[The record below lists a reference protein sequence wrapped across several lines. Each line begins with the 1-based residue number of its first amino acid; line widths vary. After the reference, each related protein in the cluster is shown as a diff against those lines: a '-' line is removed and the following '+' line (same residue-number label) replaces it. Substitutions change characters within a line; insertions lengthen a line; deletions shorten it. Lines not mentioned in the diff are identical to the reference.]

1 MRILIDA
8 MGGDNAPREIVRGG
22 VDAARE
28 FQVDVALVGRA
39 EAIRACLQEYG
50 AVGEPRV
57 TVVDAPDVITMEDDP
72 SSAVRRKKDSSM
84 AVALRLLS
92 EGAADACISAGSTGA
107 LLSGATLTVRRI
119 RGIRRACFGPVL
131 PNGGRGV
138 LLIDCGANVECTS
151 EYLLQF
157 AYMGNFYARKIMGCH
172 RPRIGLLNIGA
183 EETKGTQLQ
192 KQTYELLS
200 QAGREGRLNFIG
212 NVEARD
218 LLGGGVDV
226 LVCDGFSGNVLL
238 KAVEGTAG
246 FLMKQLRGVFYKNLK
261 NKLAAS
267 LMKEDIRGLRAMLD
281 AGEVGGT
288 ALLGISKPV
297 IKAHGSS
304 DARAIRSAVKQAM
317 VFIEAGVISSIEENI
332 EYMRIANKEGE

>member
-1 MRILIDA
+1 M
-8 MGGDNAPREIVRGG
+8 
-22 VDAARE
+22 
-28 FQVDVALVGRA
+28 
-39 EAIRACLQEYG
+39 
-50 AVGEPRV
+50 
-57 TVVDAPDVITMEDDP
+57 
-72 SSAVRRKKDSSM
+72 
-84 AVALRLLS
+84 
-92 EGAADACISAGSTGA
+92 
-107 LLSGATLTVRRI
+107 
-119 RGIRRACFGPVL
+119 
-131 PNGGRGV
+131 
-138 LLIDCGANVECTS
+138 
-151 EYLLQF
+151 
-157 AYMGNFYARKIMGCH
+157 
-172 RPRIGLLNIGA
+172 
-183 EETKGTQLQ
+183 
-192 KQTYELLS
+192 
-200 QAGREGRLNFIG
+200 
-212 NVEARD
+212 EARD

>member
-84 AVALRLLS
+84 ARGPAASQRGGGGRLHIRR
-92 EGAADACISAGSTGA
+92 EHRGAAERGHPDGAPDPRDPPGLLWPGAAQRGPGSSADR
-107 LLSGATLTVRRI
+107 LRRQ
-119 RGIRRACFGPVL
+119 
-131 PNGGRGV
+131 RGV
-138 LLIDCGANVECTS
+138 HQRVPAPVCLHG
-151 EYLLQF
+151 QF
-157 AYMGNFYARKIMGCH
+157 LRRKIMGCH

-200 QAGREGRLNFIG
+200 QAGPGK
-212 NVEARD
+212 
-218 LLGGGVDV
+218 GG
-226 LVCDGFSGNVLL
+226 
-238 KAVEGTAG
+238 
-246 FLMKQLRGVFYKNLK
+246 
-261 NKLAAS
+261 
-267 LMKEDIRGLRAMLD
+267 
-281 AGEVGGT
+281 
-288 ALLGISKPV
+288 
-297 IKAHGSS
+297 
-304 DARAIRSAVKQAM
+304 
-317 VFIEAGVISSIEENI
+317 
-332 EYMRIANKEGE
+332 